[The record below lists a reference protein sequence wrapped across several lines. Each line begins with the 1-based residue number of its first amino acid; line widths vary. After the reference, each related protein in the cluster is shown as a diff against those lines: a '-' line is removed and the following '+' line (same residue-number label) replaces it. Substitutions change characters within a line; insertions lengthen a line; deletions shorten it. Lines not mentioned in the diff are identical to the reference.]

1 MSYMKQLLENV
12 LELYYTE
19 TQDTKVIASL
29 LGCNESLVIDAIEFD
44 KKESQQEVL
53 ISLLTFE

>member
-1 MSYMKQLLENV
+1 MLHMKQLLENV

-19 TQDTKVIASL
+19 TQDTKVIASI

-44 KKESQQEVL
+44 KKESQNERW
-53 ISLLTFE
+53 FH